1 MSSNSNKKEK
11 EKKKGKVL
19 EALPNARF
27 KVELEDGNE
36 IIGHLAG
43 KLRKYRIKV
52 LPGDEVLVE
61 TTPYDDEKGRIVYRL

>member
-1 MSSNSNKKEK
+1 MSSNSNKDEK

-19 EALPNARF
+19 KALPNARF

-61 TTPYDDEKGRIVYRL
+61 TTPYDEEKGRIVYRL

>member
-1 MSSNSNKKEK
+1 MSSNSNKDEK

-19 EALPNARF
+19 KALPNARF

-36 IIGHLAG
+36 LIGHLAG

-61 TTPYDDEKGRIVYRL
+61 TTPYDDSKGRIVYRL